1 MINGALV
8 QAFSLSVSLSLSV
21 SINAVTTQRVPPLWP
36 SQKKKKRSGTGSG
49 SGSGLVGE
57 ERRKRHGSGK
67 GVRDPCRNIDAH
79 QLIDGGG

>member
-1 MINGALV
+1 
-8 QAFSLSVSLSLSV
+8 
-21 SINAVTTQRVPPLWP
+21 
-36 SQKKKKRSGTGSG
+36 
-49 SGSGLVGE
+49 VGE